1 MSKDLFDKIL
11 QASNAI
17 SKVSRTSP
25 FGIFRKVRIKKVRIN
40 KINRIKKKLKEY
52 ENKMV

>member
-11 QASNAI
+11 QTSNAI
-17 SKVSRTSP
+17 SKANN
-25 FGIFRKVRIKKVRIN
+25 IRIKKVRIN

>member
-25 FGIFRKVRIKKVRIN
+25 FGIFRKVRIN